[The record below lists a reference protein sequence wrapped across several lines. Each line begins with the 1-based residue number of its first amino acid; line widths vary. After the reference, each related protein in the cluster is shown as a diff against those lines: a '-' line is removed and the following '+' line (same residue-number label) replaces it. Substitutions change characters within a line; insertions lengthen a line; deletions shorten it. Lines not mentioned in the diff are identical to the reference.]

1 MSVSHRLLVC
11 SHNPGKIR
19 EIRAILSDI
28 PMNVLTTEDFPALP
42 EPIEDAKTFVENAR
56 IKARSAYEH
65 TGCWALADDSGLVV
79 PALGG
84 EPGVDS
90 AYYAGHHPD
99 RVQREQANRNKLIA
113 AIQHIPTEQRSA
125 YFVCTLVFLWEGGE
139 AVFEGRC
146 EGVIIP
152 EERGS
157 HGFGFDPLF
166 WIPEQEKTLAELE
179 PIEKNQ
185 RSHRA
190 RALQAFRTW
199 LLAWLPQQMP
209 LA

>member
-1 MSVSHRLLVC
+1 MSSNHRLLIC

-19 EIRAILSDI
+19 EMRAILSDLPI
-28 PMNVLTTEDFPALP
+28 SVLSAEDFPALP
-42 EPIEDAKTFVENAR
+42 EPVEDAKTFVENAR
-56 IKARSAYEH
+56 IKARSAWEH
-65 TGCWALADDSGLVV
+65 AGGWVLADDSGLVV

-99 RVQREQANRNKLIA
+99 RRQREQANRDKLRS
-113 AIQHIPTEQRSA
+113 AIVSIPTEQRAA

-146 EGVIIP
+146 EGEIIP
-152 EERGS
+152 EERGD

-166 WIPEQEKTLAELE
+166 LIPVYGRTLAQLE
-179 PIEKNQ
+179 PAEKNQ
-185 RSHRA
+185 ISHRA
-190 RALQAFRTW
+190 HALQAFRAW
-199 LLAWLPQQMP
+199 LSTWLPQQTSP
-209 LA
+209 V